1 MREVLFRV
9 AERRQIPLILVAN
22 RPLVVPRSRF
32 ISTVV
37 VGAGFDVADDH
48 IAASCDAGDIVVTGD
63 IPLAA
68 AAVERG
74 AVVIEY
80 RGDLLDANNVKQRL
94 AQRDR
99 LAEARESGL
108 DMGGPAPYGKPDIQ
122 RFSNAMDRLLTKLQ
136 PSFRVT

>member
-1 MREVLFRV
+1 M
-9 AERRQIPLILVAN
+9 
-22 RPLVVPRSRF
+22 
-32 ISTVV
+32 
-37 VGAGFDVADDH
+37 
-48 IAASCDAGDIVVTGD
+48 TGD